1 MGCTAVHMACALP
14 LPLQSLVSSLASKSL
29 INLLPGFYFNVKTN
43 SRPQTLKHAKHHL
56 RALHTQILS
65 ALKSGHLNLVPFPDP
80 SSISFVRPLY
90 QPFLYW
96 ISQN

>member
-1 MGCTAVHMACALP
+1 MGCTAVHMACVLP

-29 INLLPGFYFNVKTN
+29 INLLPGSYFN
-43 SRPQTLKHAKHHL
+43 HAKHHL

-65 ALKSGHLNLVPFPDP
+65 ALKSGHLNLVPVPDS

-90 QPFLYW
+90 QPFLYL
-96 ISQN
+96 IGS